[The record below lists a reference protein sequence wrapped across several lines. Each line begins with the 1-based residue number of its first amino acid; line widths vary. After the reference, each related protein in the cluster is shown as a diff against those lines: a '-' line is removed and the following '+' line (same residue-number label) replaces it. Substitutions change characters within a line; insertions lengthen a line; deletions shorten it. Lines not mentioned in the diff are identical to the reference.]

1 VTGPL
6 YWLGGTAARHWK
18 IFIPVWLVLIVAVVL
33 IANSAGRLTNNN
45 LDLPGTG
52 STEATDLLSEGLP
65 QQANGSVPIVLE
77 VKDGR
82 LDDGSNKDAVQS
94 TVKEL
99 KNDRYVNS
107 LINPISTEGASSL
120 TIDGKIGIISLF
132 LNLSSGD
139 IDTEEAEQ
147 IFRKTKPASEAGIEV
162 SAGGYLG
169 AQLSIPDTASSDRL
183 GVLVAILVL
192 LAVFGTAVA
201 MALPITT
208 AISALL
214 VGLGLIGLLGHVIDV
229 PQVAPTL
236 GTMLGLAVGI
246 DYSLFIISR
255 HQRQLRAGMDPD
267 ESVARALAT
276 AGGAVVFAG
285 STVVIALLC
294 LYFGGVEL
302 VRALGYTA
310 ALVVVIAVI
319 SALTLLPALMGALGH
334 RIERL
339 SIPFFN
345 GPPPEGDHDNIWAH
359 WGERLGRRPL
369 PFALGGIALLC
380 VLAIPIFQMQLGAI
394 DFGQYP
400 KDTTERQ
407 AYDTLT
413 KGFGVGLNA
422 PLLIAV
428 EFPKDDPAKAN
439 PDAVSEDQQQ
449 ALQEEEQQEQAV
461 ESGQEQEPS
470 QAEQNQQQAEL
481 QDEEQSDATAASD
494 TRLVKLQTDIADTKD
509 VSSVTPAQVSS
520 DGTTAVFSTIPASG
534 PSAEKT
540 RDLVSKLRDDVIPK
554 ATSSDDLTAFVGGQ
568 TAAYID
574 LATQIGDR
582 LLLVI
587 AIVVVLGFLLIA
599 AAFRS
604 LVIPA
609 LAALLNLLAVAAAYG
624 VLTAVFELGWG
635 VELIGLDKSLPVVSF
650 VPLLL
655 FAILFGLSM
664 DYQVFFLSRAKEQWD
679 KNRDSHQAVIGGL
692 SLASRVVFA
701 AATIMFAIFASFI
714 LNGDPTVKQFGV
726 GLAVAVAIDGFIVT
740 TIMPSLMLLV
750 GDRAWWFP
758 SWMERAIPD
767 IGIEGEEYF
776 RERDAEASGSTAGAA
791 PAAEGPDT

>member
-1 VTGPL
+1 MTGPL
-6 YWLGGTAARHWK
+6 YWLGKTASRHWM
-18 IFIPVWLVLIVAVVL
+18 IVIPLWIVLIVASVL
-33 IANSAGRLTNNN
+33 VANSVGRTTNNN
-45 LDLPGTG
+45 LSLPGTG
-52 STEATDLLSEGLP
+52 SDEATKLLSKGLP
-65 QQANGSVPIVLE
+65 QRANGSVPIVLE

-82 LDDGSNKDAVQS
+82 LDSGSNKDAVES

-99 KNDRYVNS
+99 TNDRYVNS
-107 LINPISTEGASSL
+107 LVDPLSTEGAGSL
-120 TIDGKIGIISLF
+120 TTDGKIGIISLF
-132 LNLSSGD
+132 LSLSGGD
-139 IDTEEAEQ
+139 LNTDEAEQ
-147 IFRKTKPASEAGIEV
+147 IFGKTKPASEAGIEV
-162 SAGGYLG
+162 STGGYLG

-201 MALPITT
+201 MTLPITT
-208 AISALL
+208 AIAAL
-214 VGLGLIGLLGHVIDV
+214 VMGLALIGLIGNVINI

-236 GTMLGLAVGI
+236 ATMLGLAVGI

-267 ESVARALAT
+267 ESVARAIAT

-285 STVVIALLC
+285 TTVIIALLC
-294 LYFGGVEL
+294 LYFGGVDL
-302 VRALGYTA
+302 VRSLGYA
-310 ALVVVIAVI
+310 SALVVLLAMA

-334 RIERL
+334 RIEKL
-339 SIPFFN
+339 SVPFFK
-345 GPPPEGDHDNIWAH
+345 GPPPEGDHNNIWAR
-359 WGERLGRRPL
+359 WGERLGRGPL
-369 PFALGGIALLC
+369 PFALGGIVVLV
-380 VLAIPIFQMQLGAI
+380 VLAIPIFQMQLGAV

-400 KDTTERQ
+400 KDTTERK

-413 KGFGVGLNA
+413 RGFGVGLNA

-428 EFPKDDPAKAN
+428 DFPKDDPAAVN
-439 PDAVSEDQQQ
+439 PDAVSQDEQQAQQQQDQQQ
-449 ALQEEEQQEQAV
+449 QAV

-481 QDEEQSDATAASD
+481 QDQEQSDATAASD
-494 TRLVKLQTDIADTKD
+494 PRLVKLQGDISDTKD
-509 VSSVTPAQVSS
+509 VSAVTAAQVSS
-520 DGTTAVFSTIPASG
+520 DGLTAVFSALPASG

-554 ATSSDDLTAFVGGQ
+554 ATSSDDLTAYVGGQ

-582 LLLVI
+582 LVLVI
-587 AIVVVLGFLLIA
+587 VIVVVLGFLLIA

-604 LVIPA
+604 VVIPA
-609 LAALLNLLAVAAAYG
+609 LAAVLNLLAVVAAYG
-624 VLTAVFELGWG
+624 VLTAIFELGWG

-650 VPLLL
+650 VPLLM

-679 KNRDSHQAVIGGL
+679 KKQDSHQAVIGGL
-692 SLASRVVFA
+692 SLASRVVVA
-701 AATIMFAIFASFI
+701 AAAIMFAVFASFI

-726 GLAVAVAIDGFIVT
+726 GLAVAVAIDALIVT

-758 SWMERAIPD
+758 AWMDRVIPD

-776 RERDAEASGSTAGAA
+776 RERDEAAAAEAAAAA
-791 PAAEGPDT
+791 PAAEGSGG

>member
-6 YWLGGTAARHWK
+6 YRLGRTAARQWK
-18 IFIPVWLVLIVAVVL
+18 IVIPLWVMLIVASVL
-33 IANSAGRLTNNN
+33 VANSVGRTTNNN
-45 LDLPGTG
+45 LTLPGAG

-65 QQANGSVPIVLE
+65 QRANGTVPIVLE

-82 LDDGSNKDAVQS
+82 LDSGSNEDAVES
-94 TVKEL
+94 TVNEL
-99 KNDRYVNS
+99 KNDRYVNI
-107 LINPISTEGASSL
+107 LVDPLSTEGAGSL
-120 TIDGKIGIISLF
+120 TTDGKIGIISLF

-139 IDTEEAEQ
+139 LNSDEAEQ
-147 IFRKTKPASEAGIEV
+147 ILRKTRPASEAGIEV

-208 AISALL
+208 AIAAL
-214 VGLGLIGLLGHVIDV
+214 VTGLALIGLFGNLINI

-236 GTMLGLAVGI
+236 ATMLGLAVGI

-267 ESVARALAT
+267 ESVARAIAT

-285 STVVIALLC
+285 TTVVIALLC
-294 LYFGGVEL
+294 LYFGGVDL
-302 VRALGYTA
+302 VRSLGYSSALIVVLAMA
-310 ALVVVIAVI
+310 A
-319 SALTLLPALMGALGH
+319 ALTLLPALMGALGH

-339 SIPFFN
+339 SIPFFK
-345 GPPPEGDHDNIWAH
+345 GPPPAGDHNNVWAR
-359 WGERLGRRPL
+359 WGERLGRGPL
-369 PFALGGIALLC
+369 PFALGGIALLS
-380 VLAIPIFQMQLGAI
+380 VLAIPIFQLQLGAV

-449 ALQEEEQQEQAV
+449 AAQEQQQQQEAV

-494 TRLVKLQTDIADTKD
+494 TRLIKLQTDIADTKD
-509 VSSVTPAQVSS
+509 VRSVTQAQVSS
-520 DGTTAVFSTIPASG
+520 DGLTAAFSALPASG

-582 LLLVI
+582 LVLVI

-604 LVIPA
+604 VVIPA

-679 KNRDSHQAVIGGL
+679 KNKDSHQAVIGGL
-692 SLASRVVFA
+692 SLASRVVVA
-701 AATIMFAIFASFI
+701 AATIMFAVFASFI

-740 TIMPSLMLLV
+740 TIMPSLMLLI

-758 SWMERAIPD
+758 SWMDRAIPD

-791 PAAEGPDT
+791 PAAEGPGT